1 MLPARAAS
9 VGAMKPGNVITVGVL
24 TPHAAEGPRAELR
37 CMAAPHV
44 RVHVS
49 RTENPGSFATP
60 GAEPPTSLADLLA
73 RATPAALD
81 EAVSALP
88 RAALDVLVLA
98 STSSGYAMGY
108 DEESALVQR
117 LCERWGLPACATSM
131 SAVSALRAH
140 DIKRVSLIHPP
151 WFGSSLNDLG
161 AEYFRS
167 QGFEVVEA
175 LIADLPNDPDLI
187 EPASVVDW
195 ISDHLSPRAEA
206 VVIGGNGFRAAP
218 AVQALENR
226 IGRLVLEANQVLLR
240 SVLDSAGAAI
250 AIDGFGRLLGPDV
263 PTDRVA
269 AHPDAPFS
277 FDPRAQGNAG
287 PANTT
292 SSLLALSAARRCSAL
307 CRRRCR
313 CSGSRQGDRSP
324 G

>member
-1 MLPARAAS
+1 MLPAHPARLG
-9 VGAMKPGNVITVGVL
+9 VMKAGNVITLGVL

-37 CMAAPHV
+37 CMAATHV

-49 RTENPGSFATP
+49 RTSS
-60 GAEPPTSLADLLA
+60 GAEPVADLLA
-73 RATPAALD
+73 RTTPAALD

-88 RAALDVLVLA
+88 LAALDVLVLA

-117 LCERWGLPACATSM
+117 LGERWGLPAFATSR

-140 DIKRVSLIHPP
+140 DIKRVSLVHPP

-167 QGFEVVEA
+167 QAFEVVEA
-175 LIADLPNDPDLI
+175 QLADLPNDPERI

-206 VVIGGNGFRAAP
+206 VVIGGNGFRAAR
-218 AVQALENR
+218 AVQALESK

-240 SVLDSAGAAI
+240 SVLDSAAATI
-250 AIDGFGRLLGPDV
+250 SIDGFGRLLRP
-263 PTDRVA
+263 
-269 AHPDAPFS
+269 AHT
-277 FDPRAQGNAG
+277 RNE
-287 PANTT
+287 
-292 SSLLALSAARRCSAL
+292 R
-307 CRRRCR
+307 
-313 CSGSRQGDRSP
+313 
-324 G
+324 